1 MLQKF
6 KRITSTK
13 LRQQGGKTSGRDG
26 IIQIAKTLFSLW
38 SLVKEMHTETRA
50 QNIKAGG
57 VVTYYNYL
65 GKATLKFG
73 TGPVRENPKLI
84 PSWIYHYNL
93 KSWKYC

>member
-1 MLQKF
+1 M
-6 KRITSTK
+6 STARK
-13 LRQQGGKTSGRDG
+13 NSGRDC

-50 QNIKAGG
+50 QNIEAGG

-73 TGPVRENPKLI
+73 SQFISRNSLTPTWSLFLSLRQ
-84 PSWIYHYNL
+84 NL
-93 KSWKYC
+93 MHLF